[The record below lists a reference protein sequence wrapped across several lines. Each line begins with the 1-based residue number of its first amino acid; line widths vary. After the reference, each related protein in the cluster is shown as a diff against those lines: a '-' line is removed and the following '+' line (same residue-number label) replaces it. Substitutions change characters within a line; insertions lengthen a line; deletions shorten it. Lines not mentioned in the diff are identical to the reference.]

1 MKREDYQTLSAMELG
16 ALIAARQIQ
25 VREVVAQCLEQ
36 IGQDRRLNAWITV
49 DASQALVQAD
59 QVQARIDRGETMSP
73 LAGVPI
79 AIKDNISTRNL
90 RTTCASRML
99 ADYVPPFDAT
109 VIERIRS
116 AGLILTGKT
125 NLDEFAMGSTAET
138 SWFGPVL
145 NPWNTAHVPGGSSGG
160 SAAAVAAGHVPL
172 ALGSDTGGS
181 IRQPCAWCGLTGLKP
196 TYGAVSRYGLIAYA
210 SSLDQIGPIARTAR
224 DCAALLPLFAGPDP
238 RDSTSVPQEQLP
250 DRFPAAGSATGDTEG
265 EITDAADLSGLRI
278 GLPEPYLAHGLQEDT
293 RLAILAAATHFER
306 MGAIVERCPLAL
318 VDEAIPAY
326 YLIATAEAS
335 SNLARFDGIQ
345 YGFRPDESQIEDITA
360 FYELARTLGF
370 GREVKR
376 RIMLGT
382 FALSSGYYD
391 AWYLKALKIR
401 RLVQDSFAAAL
412 QQFDCLLAPVAPST
426 APVLGSALMD
436 PLAMYLSDSY
446 TVPANLAG
454 LPALS
459 LPCGFDQAGLP
470 IGMQLIG
477 RAFSDA
483 SLLRIGQ
490 SYQLTTDH
498 HRSMPPHREVT
509 L

>member
-1 MKREDYQTLSAMELG
+1 MKRDEYVALTATELG
-16 ALIAARQIQ
+16 HLIVSRQVK

-36 IGQDRRLNAWITV
+36 IREGSRLNAWITV
-49 DASQALVQAD
+49 DDSQALARAD
-59 QVQARIDRGETMSP
+59 QVQAGIDRGEAASP

-79 AIKDNISTRNL
+79 AIKDNISTENL

-109 VIERIRS
+109 VIERVRS
-116 AGLILTGKT
+116 ADLVLAGKT
-125 NLDEFAMGSTAET
+125 NLDEFAMGSTSET

-145 NPWNTAHVPGGSSGG
+145 NPWNPAHVPGGSSGG

-196 TYGAVSRYGLIAYA
+196 TYGTVSRYGLIAYA

-250 DRFPAAGSATGDTEG
+250 DRFADAVQLDGETGLT
-265 EITDAADLSGLRI
+265 GLRI
-278 GLPEPYLAHGLQEDT
+278 GLPEPYLAQGLQEET
-293 RLAILAAATHFER
+293 RSAIQAAAAHFER

-335 SNLARFDGIQ
+335 GNLARYDGIQ
-345 YGFRPDESQIEDITA
+345 YGFRPEAGQFDDITA
-360 FYELARTLGF
+360 FYEQARTQGF
-370 GREVKR
+370 GREVRR

-401 RLVQDSFAAAL
+401 SLVQDSFATAL
-412 QQFDCLLAPVAPST
+412 ERFDCLLAPVAPTT
-426 APVLGSALMD
+426 APLLGSALID
-436 PLAMYLSDSY
+436 PLAMYLSDIY

-477 RAFSDA
+477 RVFSDA

-490 SYQLTTDH
+490 RYQLTTDH
-498 HRSMPPHREVT
+498 HRSMPPYREVSK
-509 L
+509 